1 MCAFTVC
8 LGIAVDDT
16 IHFLTRFREEQ
27 LLVDSDEEAI
37 RRAFTGVGTAL
48 IMTTVILVA
57 GFSTVIFSDMRDQ
70 RIFAIMSGLTISSA
84 LFGDLVFLPALLARY
99 AKRSQVP
106 AMEEPEELSDPM
118 VEQTLVRE

>member
-1 MCAFTVC
+1 
-8 LGIAVDDT
+8 
-16 IHFLTRFREEQ
+16 
-27 LLVDSDEEAI
+27 
-37 RRAFTGVGTAL
+37 VGTAL

-70 RIFAIMSGLTISSA
+70 RNFAIMSGLTISSA